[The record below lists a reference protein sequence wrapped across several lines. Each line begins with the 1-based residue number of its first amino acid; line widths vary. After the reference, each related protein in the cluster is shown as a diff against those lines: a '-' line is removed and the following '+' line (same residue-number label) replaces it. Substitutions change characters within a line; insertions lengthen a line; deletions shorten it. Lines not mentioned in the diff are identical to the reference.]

1 MQFHKKMF
9 DDATILS
16 ADTDYPTMIAGL
28 LTKQI
33 LPHSTVLAFS
43 RHGEFI
49 KYGLLKGEAEV
60 FTFKE
65 LDSEDVQYLINMAT
79 DRLEQRQL
87 VLGQIRKI
95 AEDLQN
101 QILFVKEILKL
112 SLRGKMQLDG
122 IRSASELF
130 ISIILGNLQYQD
142 LSGVSGYSELS
153 AEVKE
158 SLKKMF
164 LLCKQ
169 NLQKNPIFSGS
180 DSDSLGQSGVFKGDK
195 IGNDRWKSNASDV
208 EFSEFLHSMRNSG
221 LVDVPTANSATAK
234 KMFLLY
240 KQSLQKNPRFSG
252 SDSDS
257 LCQCGVFKGDKIGND
272 RWKSDA
278 SDVEFSLDF
287 LRKSGL
293 FEVPTANSG
302 SVVLTAGH
310 LSFVE
315 FMAAAG
321 ILLSSDIKSEL
332 DKIEN
337 EERFKAVSVYIRY
350 FLSNFVI
357 FFSKIIF
364 Q

>member
-87 VLGQIRKI
+87 VLGQIEKI

-195 IGNDRWKSNASDV
+195 IGNDRWKS
-208 EFSEFLHSMRNSG
+208 
-221 LVDVPTANSATAK
+221 
-234 KMFLLY
+234 
-240 KQSLQKNPRFSG
+240 
-252 SDSDS
+252 
-257 LCQCGVFKGDKIGND
+257 
-272 RWKSDA
+272 DA

-293 FEVPTANSG
+293 FEIPTANSG

-321 ILLSSDIKSEL
+321 ILLSSDIKLEL

-337 EERFKAVSVYIRY
+337 EERFKAVTVYMR
-350 FLSNFVI
+350 
-357 FFSKIIF
+357 
-364 Q
+364 

>member
-65 LDSEDVQYLINMAT
+65 LDSEDVQYLINMAI

-130 ISIILGNLQYQD
+130 LSIILGNLQYQD

-208 EFSEFLHSMRNSG
+208 EFS
-221 LVDVPTANSATAK
+221 
-234 KMFLLY
+234 
-240 KQSLQKNPRFSG
+240 
-252 SDSDS
+252 
-257 LCQCGVFKGDKIGND
+257 
-272 RWKSDA
+272 
-278 SDVEFSLDF
+278 LDF

-302 SVVLTAGH
+302 SVNLTAGH

-337 EERFKAVSVYIRY
+337 EERFKAVTVYMR
-350 FLSNFVI
+350 
-357 FFSKIIF
+357 
-364 Q
+364 

>member
-87 VLGQIRKI
+87 VLGQIEKI

-169 NLQKNPIFSGS
+169 NLQKNPRFSGS
-180 DSDSLGQSGVFKGDK
+180 DSDSLGQS
-195 IGNDRWKSNASDV
+195 
-208 EFSEFLHSMRNSG
+208 
-221 LVDVPTANSATAK
+221 
-234 KMFLLY
+234 
-240 KQSLQKNPRFSG
+240 
-252 SDSDS
+252 
-257 LCQCGVFKGDKIGND
+257 GVFKGDKIGND

-337 EERFKAVSVYIRY
+337 EERFKAVTVYMR
-350 FLSNFVI
+350 
-357 FFSKIIF
+357 
-364 Q
+364 

>member
-16 ADTDYPTMIAGL
+16 SYTDTDYPTMIAGL

-49 KYGLLKGEAEV
+49 KYGLLKGKAEV

-122 IRSASELF
+122 IRSASDLF
-130 ISIILGNLQYQD
+130 LSIILGNLQYQD
-142 LSGVSGYSELS
+142 PCGVSGYSELP

-240 KQSLQKNPRFSG
+240 KQNLQKNPRFSG

-337 EERFKAVSVYIRY
+337 EERFKAVTVYMR
-350 FLSNFVI
+350 
-357 FFSKIIF
+357 
-364 Q
+364 

>member
-16 ADTDYPTMIAGL
+16 SYTDTDYPTMIAGL

-65 LDSEDVQYLINMAT
+65 LDSEDVQHLINMAT

-142 LSGVSGYSELS
+142 PCGVSGYSELS

-169 NLQKNPIFSGS
+169 NLQKNPRFSGS
-180 DSDSLGQSGVFKGDK
+180 ESDSLDQSGVFKGDK

-221 LVDVPTANSATAK
+221 LVFVPTANSATAK

-240 KQSLQKNPRFSG
+240 KQSLQKNPD
-252 SDSDS
+252 SDSDTLGQS
-257 LCQCGVFKGDKIGND
+257 GVFKADKIGND

-278 SDVEFSLDF
+278 FDVEFSLDF
-287 LRKSGL
+287 LRKSEL
-293 FEVPTANSG
+293 FEIPTANSG

-337 EERFKAVSVYIRY
+337 EERFKAVTVYMR
-350 FLSNFVI
+350 
-357 FFSKIIF
+357 
-364 Q
+364 

>member
-169 NLQKNPIFSGS
+169 NLQKNPRFSGS
-180 DSDSLGQSGVFKGDK
+180 DSDSLGQS
-195 IGNDRWKSNASDV
+195 
-208 EFSEFLHSMRNSG
+208 
-221 LVDVPTANSATAK
+221 
-234 KMFLLY
+234 
-240 KQSLQKNPRFSG
+240 
-252 SDSDS
+252 
-257 LCQCGVFKGDKIGND
+257 GVFKGDKIGND

-337 EERFKAVSVYIRY
+337 EERFKAVTLYMR
-350 FLSNFVI
+350 
-357 FFSKIIF
+357 
-364 Q
+364 

>member
-16 ADTDYPTMIAGL
+16 SYTDTDYPTMIAGL

-142 LSGVSGYSELS
+142 PCGVSGYSELS

-169 NLQKNPIFSGS
+169 NLQKSPRFSGFLRADTDSDSDS
-180 DSDSLGQSGVFKGDK
+180 DSDSLDQSGVFKGDK
-195 IGNDRWKSNASDV
+195 IGNDRWKS
-208 EFSEFLHSMRNSG
+208 
-221 LVDVPTANSATAK
+221 
-234 KMFLLY
+234 
-240 KQSLQKNPRFSG
+240 
-252 SDSDS
+252 DS
-257 LCQCGVFKGDKIGND
+257 
-272 RWKSDA
+272 

-337 EERFKAVSVYIRY
+337 EERFKAVTVYMR
-350 FLSNFVI
+350 
-357 FFSKIIF
+357 
-364 Q
+364 

>member
-87 VLGQIRKI
+87 ILGQIEKI

-195 IGNDRWKSNASDV
+195 IGNDRWKS
-208 EFSEFLHSMRNSG
+208 
-221 LVDVPTANSATAK
+221 
-234 KMFLLY
+234 
-240 KQSLQKNPRFSG
+240 
-252 SDSDS
+252 
-257 LCQCGVFKGDKIGND
+257 
-272 RWKSDA
+272 DA

-293 FEVPTANSG
+293 FEIPTANSG

-321 ILLSSDIKSEL
+321 ILLSSDIKLEL

-337 EERFKAVSVYIRY
+337 EERFKAVTVYMR
-350 FLSNFVI
+350 
-357 FFSKIIF
+357 
-364 Q
+364 

>member
-87 VLGQIRKI
+87 VLGQIEKI

-142 LSGVSGYSELS
+142 PCGVSGYSELP

-221 LVDVPTANSATAK
+221 LVFVPTANSATAK

-240 KQSLQKNPRFSG
+240 KQSLQKNPD
-252 SDSDS
+252 SDSDTLGQS
-257 LCQCGVFKGDKIGND
+257 GVFKGDKIGND
-272 RWKSDA
+272 RWKPDV
-278 SDVEFSLDF
+278 SDVEFCLDF

-293 FEVPTANSG
+293 FEVSTANSG
-302 SVVLTAGH
+302 SVTLTAVH

-337 EERFKAVSVYIRY
+337 EERFKAVTVYMR
-350 FLSNFVI
+350 
-357 FFSKIIF
+357 
-364 Q
+364 

>member
-240 KQSLQKNPRFSG
+240 KQSLQKNPD
-252 SDSDS
+252 SDSDTLGQS
-257 LCQCGVFKGDKIGND
+257 GVFKGDKIGND

-278 SDVEFSLDF
+278 FDVEFSLDF
-287 LRKSGL
+287 LRKSEL
-293 FEVPTANSG
+293 FEIPTANSG

-337 EERFKAVSVYIRY
+337 EERFKAVTVYMR
-350 FLSNFVI
+350 
-357 FFSKIIF
+357 
-364 Q
+364 

>member
-9 DDATILS
+9 DDATIFS
-16 ADTDYPTMIAGL
+16 SYTDTDYPTMIAGL

-49 KYGLLKGEAEV
+49 KYGLLKGKAEV

-130 ISIILGNLQYQD
+130 LSIILGNLQYQD

-195 IGNDRWKSNASDV
+195 IGNDRWKS
-208 EFSEFLHSMRNSG
+208 
-221 LVDVPTANSATAK
+221 
-234 KMFLLY
+234 
-240 KQSLQKNPRFSG
+240 
-252 SDSDS
+252 
-257 LCQCGVFKGDKIGND
+257 
-272 RWKSDA
+272 DA

-321 ILLSSDIKSEL
+321 ILLSSDIESEL
-332 DKIEN
+332 GKIEN
-337 EERFKAVSVYIRY
+337 TERFRAVTVYIRKD
-350 FLSNFVI
+350 FLNRFESI
-357 FFSKIIF
+357 
-364 Q
+364 